1 MRFLFEE
8 KVRKNFASLTK
19 WFEAFITEAAFVQV
33 FGKVRLCVQQLPVHH
48 AHAEKKAEPKKAE
61 KKVEEPK
68 KKEEKKPKKEDD
80 DGDDEPVQKSEK
92 SALDALP
99 PSSFNLFDFKT
110 LFVNAPEKQ
119 EALDF
124 FWKNFDAAGY
134 SIYWVQ
140 YQKAEGEGTI
150 LWQFANQ
157 MNGFLQKLDNFRKYA
172 FGVHG
177 VYGEEPTLEI
187 KGVFVWRGV
196 GIPQEIKDLDS
207 FDYHT
212 WTKLDHSVEADKKK
226 VNAYWSHLV
235 EEQEVE
241 GLKIKQAK
249 YFK

>member
-1 MRFLFEE
+1 
-8 KVRKNFASLTK
+8 
-19 WFEAFITEAAFVQV
+19 
-33 FGKVRLCVQQLPVHH
+33 
-48 AHAEKKAEPKKAE
+48 
-61 KKVEEPK
+61 
-68 KKEEKKPKKEDD
+68 
-80 DGDDEPVQKSEK
+80 
-92 SALDALP
+92 
-99 PSSFNLFDFKT
+99 

-134 SIYWVQ
+134 SIYWIQ
-140 YQKAEGEGTI
+140 YQKAEGEGKI
-150 LWQFANQ
+150 LWQFSNQ

-212 WTKLDHSVEADKKK
+212 WTKLDHNNEADKKK
-226 VNAYWSHLV
+226 VNEYWSHLV
-235 EEQEVE
+235 DEQVVE
-241 GLKIKQAK
+241 GLKIKSAK